1 MFKGFISEVSI
12 DVGKSA
18 AIMINQLFQWWKSD
32 VKRSNKIYRTNQELH
47 EDLCGVLS
55 IATIQRCK
63 QKLIDKGYI
72 EVSFDKGL
80 NRVTH
85 YSLTEKALLLLDVN
99 KKDNANKHVSA
110 KVTDNVSNSGTVV
123 PHSSENKLK
132 HAKNTLKTNVYN
144 RNNASLHTAAEN
156 KRMKESFDEHGSKRE
171 NVKKGVPDALKF
183 LLKKKDMCEHTDG
196 SEIKKRS
203 LSHKKKNEATVEQPT
218 NVDTNVDNNWEYVVS
233 IEKEM
238 MSDLDIDDAYT
249 QSFEATDEYIS
260 DNDYGDCDVA
270 MMKAMSEEH
279 SIDNHKQGVKLSF
292 SDLMKKC
299 FDRGFTDDQEKLYS
313 MKMNQQHFVEDY

>member
-1 MFKGFISEVSI
+1 VFKGFISEVSI

-47 EDLCGVLS
+47 EDLCGVIS

-72 EVSFDKGL
+72 EISFDKGL

-99 KKDNANKHVSA
+99 KRDSVNKHSNKHVSA
-110 KVTDNVSNSGTVV
+110 NVTDNVSNSGTVV
-123 PHSSENKLK
+123 PTSSETKLK

-144 RNNASLHTAAEN
+144 RSNVSPHTAAEN

-171 NVKKGVPDALKF
+171 GVKKGVPDALKF
-183 LLKKKDMCEHTDG
+183 LLKKKEVCEHINEEHRQEEELPISEEIITDADYDDCITMME
-196 SEIKKRS
+196 SMKC
-203 LSHKKKNEATVEQPT
+203 HKDDVIE
-218 NVDTNVDNNWEYVVS
+218 DSVS
-233 IEKEM
+233 ISTIISNAFKSPLTKEVENM
-238 MSDLDIDDAYT
+238 Y
-249 QSFEATDEYIS
+249 
-260 DNDYGDCDVA
+260 N
-270 MMKAMSEEH
+270 
-279 SIDNHKQGVKLSF
+279 
-292 SDLMKKC
+292 LMKMR
-299 FDRGFTDDQEKLYS
+299 DG
-313 MKMNQQHFVEDY
+313 FVEDY